1 MVTFPGQVLLFLP
14 LVQMST
20 TEPIMWFIS
29 PTLALP
35 PTGPGTNPRMRILDL
50 AVVICFF
57 PWLFSLALGWVTK
70 AQLDLETLSFLPEA
84 DVVFFGAI
92 LLPTILIAISKPVKW
107 FISQVRSRSLLSD
120 ASMRQVLSIAL
131 FFSPYLIRFAMNGIA
146 IKDLLEMITLVLVM
160 ALAPV
165 YFKAFFYICTP
176 AGVKKGEKMRK
187 IFSKYESSQN

>member
-1 MVTFPGQVLLFLP
+1 MVTFPGQFLLFVP

-35 PTGPGTNPRMRILDL
+35 PAGPGTNPRMRILDL

-57 PWLFSLALGWVTK
+57 PGLFSLALSWMTK

-92 LLPTILIAISKPVKW
+92 LLPTILITFSKPVKW
-107 FISQVRSRSLLSD
+107 FISKVRSRSLLSD
-120 ASMRQVLSIAL
+120 ALMRRVLSIAL
-131 FFSPYLIRFAMNGIA
+131 VFSPYLIRFAMNGIA
-146 IKDLLEMITLVLVM
+146 IKDLLEMTLVLVM
-160 ALAPV
+160 AFAPV
-165 YFKAFFYICTP
+165 YFKAFFYINTP
-176 AGVKKGEKMRK
+176 AGVKKGEKMRN
-187 IFSKYESSQN
+187 IFSKYESLQN

>member
-1 MVTFPGQVLLFLP
+1 MVTFPGQFLLFVP

-35 PTGPGTNPRMRILDL
+35 PAGPGTNPRMRILDL

-57 PWLFSLALGWVTK
+57 PGLFSLALSWVTK

-92 LLPTILIAISKPVKW
+92 LLPTILITFSKPVKW

-120 ASMRQVLSIAL
+120 ASMRRVLSIAL
-131 FFSPYLIRFAMNGIA
+131 VFSPYLIRFAMNGIS
-146 IKDLLEMITLVLVM
+146 IKDLLEMTLVLVM
-160 ALAPV
+160 AFAPV

-176 AGVKKGEKMRK
+176 AGVKKGEKMRN
-187 IFSKYESSQN
+187 IFSKYESFQN

>member
-1 MVTFPGQVLLFLP
+1 MVNFPGHVLLFAP

-35 PTGPGTNPRMRILDL
+35 PAGPGTNPRMRILDL

-57 PWLFSLALGWVTK
+57 PGLFSLALSWVTK
-70 AQLDLETLSFLPEA
+70 AQLDLETLSILPEA

-107 FISQVRSRSLLSD
+107 FISQVRSRNLLSD
-120 ASMRQVLSIAL
+120 ASMRRVLSIAL
-131 FFSPYLIRFAMNGIA
+131 VFSPYLIRFAMNGIA
-146 IKDLLEMITLVLVM
+146 IKDLLEMTLVLVM
-160 ALAPV
+160 AFAPV
-165 YFKAFFYICTP
+165 YCKAFSYINTP
-176 AGVKKGEKMRK
+176 AGVKKGEKMRN
-187 IFSKYESSQN
+187 IFSKYESLQN

>member
-1 MVTFPGQVLLFLP
+1 MVTFPGQFLLFVP

-35 PTGPGTNPRMRILDL
+35 PAGPGTNPRMRILDL

-57 PWLFSLALGWVTK
+57 PGLLSLALSWVTK

-107 FISQVRSRSLLSD
+107 FISQVRSRNLLSD
-120 ASMRQVLSIAL
+120 ASMRRVLSIAL
-131 FFSPYLIRFAMNGIA
+131 VFSPYLIRFAMNGIV
-146 IKDLLEMITLVLVM
+146 IKDLLEMTLVLVM
-160 ALAPV
+160 AFAPV
-165 YFKAFFYICTP
+165 YFKAFFYINTP
-176 AGVKKGEKMRK
+176 AGVKKGGEMRN
-187 IFSKYESSQN
+187 IFSKYESFQN

>member
-1 MVTFPGQVLLFLP
+1 MVTFPGQFLLFVP

-35 PTGPGTNPRMRILDL
+35 PAGPGTNPRMRIFDL
-50 AVVICFF
+50 AVVICLF
-57 PWLFSLALGWVTK
+57 PGLFSLALSWVTK

-107 FISQVRSRSLLSD
+107 FISQVRSRNLLSD
-120 ASMRQVLSIAL
+120 ASMRRVLSIAL
-131 FFSPYLIRFAMNGIA
+131 VFSPYLIRFAMNGIA
-146 IKDLLEMITLVLVM
+146 IKDLLEMTLVLVM
-160 ALAPV
+160 AFAPV
-165 YFKAFFYICTP
+165 YFKAFFYINTP
-176 AGVKKGEKMRK
+176 AGVKKGEKMRN
-187 IFSKYESSQN
+187 IFSKYESFQN

>member
-1 MVTFPGQVLLFLP
+1 MVTFPGQFLLFVP

-35 PTGPGTNPRMRILDL
+35 PAGPGTNPRMRILDL

-57 PWLFSLALGWVTK
+57 PGLFSLALSWVTK

-92 LLPTILIAISKPVKW
+92 LLPTILITFSKPVKW
-107 FISQVRSRSLLSD
+107 FISKVRSRSLLSD
-120 ASMRQVLSIAL
+120 ALMRRVLSIAL
-131 FFSPYLIRFAMNGIA
+131 VFSPYLIRFAMNGIA
-146 IKDLLEMITLVLVM
+146 IKDLLEMTLVLVM
-160 ALAPV
+160 AFAPV
-165 YFKAFFYICTP
+165 YFKAFFYINTP
-176 AGVKKGEKMRK
+176 AGVKKGEKMRN
-187 IFSKYESSQN
+187 IFSKYESFQN

>member
-1 MVTFPGQVLLFLP
+1 MVTFPGQFLLFVP

-35 PTGPGTNPRMRILDL
+35 PAGPGTNPRMRILDL
-50 AVVICFF
+50 AVVICLF
-57 PWLFSLALGWVTK
+57 PGLFSLALSWVTK

-107 FISQVRSRSLLSD
+107 FISQVRSRNLLSD
-120 ASMRQVLSIAL
+120 ASMRRVLSIAL
-131 FFSPYLIRFAMNGIA
+131 VFSPYLIRFAMNGIA
-146 IKDLLEMITLVLVM
+146 IKDLLEMTLVLVM
-160 ALAPV
+160 AFAPV
-165 YFKAFFYICTP
+165 YFKAFFYINTP
-176 AGVKKGEKMRK
+176 AGVKKGGEMRN
-187 IFSKYESSQN
+187 IFSKYESFQN

>member
-1 MVTFPGQVLLFLP
+1 MVTFPGQVLLFVP

-35 PTGPGTNPRMRILDL
+35 PAGPGTNPRMRILDL

-57 PWLFSLALGWVTK
+57 PGLFSLALSWMTK

-92 LLPTILIAISKPVKW
+92 LLPTILITFSKPVKW
-107 FISQVRSRSLLSD
+107 FISKVRSRSLLSD
-120 ASMRQVLSIAL
+120 ALMRRVLSIAL
-131 FFSPYLIRFAMNGIA
+131 VFSPYLIRFAMNGIA
-146 IKDLLEMITLVLVM
+146 IKDLLEMTLVLVM
-160 ALAPV
+160 AFAPV
-165 YFKAFFYICTP
+165 YFKAFFYINTP
-176 AGVKKGEKMRK
+176 AGVKKGEKMRN
-187 IFSKYESSQN
+187 IFSKYESLQN

>member
-1 MVTFPGQVLLFLP
+1 MVTFPGQFLLFLP

-35 PTGPGTNPRMRILDL
+35 PAGPGTNPRMRILDL

-57 PWLFSLALGWVTK
+57 PGLFSLALSWVTK

-92 LLPTILIAISKPVKW
+92 LLPTILITFSKPVKW
-107 FISQVRSRSLLSD
+107 FISKVRSRSLLSD
-120 ASMRQVLSIAL
+120 ALMRRVLSIAL
-131 FFSPYLIRFAMNGIA
+131 VFSPYLIRFAMNGIA
-146 IKDLLEMITLVLVM
+146 IKDLLEMTLVLVM
-160 ALAPV
+160 AFAPV
-165 YFKAFFYICTP
+165 YFKAFFYINTP
-176 AGVKKGEKMRK
+176 AGVKKGEKMRN
-187 IFSKYESSQN
+187 IFSKYESFQN

>member
-35 PTGPGTNPRMRILDL
+35 PAGPGTNPRLRILDL

-57 PWLFSLALGWVTK
+57 PGLFSLALSRVTQ

-120 ASMRQVLSIAL
+120 ASMRRVLSIAL
-131 FFSPYLIRFAMNGIA
+131 FFSPYLIRFAMTGIS
-146 IKDLLEMITLVLVM
+146 IKDLLEMTLVLVI
-160 ALAPV
+160 AFAPV
-165 YFKAFFYICTP
+165 YLKAFFYINTP
-176 AGVKKGEKMRK
+176 AGVKKGEKMRN
-187 IFSKYESSQN
+187 IFSKYESFHD

>member
-1 MVTFPGQVLLFLP
+1 MVTFPGQFLLFLP

-35 PTGPGTNPRMRILDL
+35 PAGPGTNPRMRILDL
-50 AVVICFF
+50 AVVICLF
-57 PWLFSLALGWVTK
+57 PGLFSLALSWVTK
-70 AQLDLETLSFLPEA
+70 AQLDFERLSFLPEA

-120 ASMRQVLSIAL
+120 ASMRRVLSIAL
-131 FFSPYLIRFAMNGIA
+131 VFFPYLIRFAMNGIA
-146 IKDLLEMITLVLVM
+146 IKDLLEMTLVLVI
-160 ALAPV
+160 AFAPV
-165 YFKAFFYICTP
+165 YLKAFFYINTP
-176 AGVKKGEKMRK
+176 AGVKKGEKMRN
-187 IFSKYESSQN
+187 IFSKYESFHD

>member
-1 MVTFPGQVLLFLP
+1 MVTFPGQFLLFVP

-35 PTGPGTNPRMRILDL
+35 PAGPGTNPRMRILDL

-57 PWLFSLALGWVTK
+57 PGLFSLALSWVTK

-92 LLPTILIAISKPVKW
+92 LLPTILITFSKPVKW
-107 FISQVRSRSLLSD
+107 FISQVRSRNLLSD
-120 ASMRQVLSIAL
+120 ASMRRVLSIAL
-131 FFSPYLIRFAMNGIA
+131 VFSPYLIRFAMNGIA
-146 IKDLLEMITLVLVM
+146 IKDLLEMTLVLVM
-160 ALAPV
+160 AFAPV
-165 YFKAFFYICTP
+165 YFKAFFYINTP
-176 AGVKKGEKMRK
+176 AGVKKGEKMRN
-187 IFSKYESSQN
+187 IFSKYESFQN

>member
-1 MVTFPGQVLLFLP
+1 MVTFPGQFLLFVP

-35 PTGPGTNPRMRILDL
+35 PAGPGTNPRMRILDL

-57 PWLFSLALGWVTK
+57 PGLFSLALSWVTK

-92 LLPTILIAISKPVKW
+92 LLPTILIAVSKPVKW
-107 FISQVRSRSLLSD
+107 FISQVRSRGLLSD
-120 ASMRQVLSIAL
+120 ASMRRVLSIAL
-131 FFSPYLIRFAMNGIA
+131 VFSPYLIRFAMNGIA
-146 IKDLLEMITLVLVM
+146 IKDLLEMTLVLVM
-160 ALAPV
+160 AFAPV
-165 YFKAFFYICTP
+165 YFKAFFYINTP
-176 AGVKKGEKMRK
+176 AGVKKGEKMRN
-187 IFSKYESSQN
+187 IFSKYESLQN